1 MVARSEQSDPA
12 SHAMIWM
19 GAASPPSCGVAGVR
33 GRQRSA
39 ISVSAWDGPPRRAAH
54 AQTGP
59 GVRSERYICGCVR
72 RAAASRRTAAARSGI
87 FGLTIRD
94 PSCLPLDG
102 RRNPAGM
109 RPTLRGEATRFLPLR
124 QGSGWALPLRQA
136 AGFLASVGDSE
147 ARFRR
152 PHGTALCG
160 ERRKRGPDLACDP
173 SVIHAGAS
181 AEQLRAAAQRRQGPG
196 SSDGRFVT
204 LRVCHWMAVGIR
216 QVCGRLS
223 AAKPCVC
230 SATKCVR
237 LRRRGCDAFG
247 CFVHSAW
254 VWRVW
259 PVAIRRLES
268 DLRSGQRRENRPNVL
283 ALALR

>member
-1 MVARSEQSDPA
+1 M
-12 SHAMIWM
+12 
-19 GAASPPSCGVAGVR
+19 
-33 GRQRSA
+33 
-39 ISVSAWDGPPRRAAH
+39 
-54 AQTGP
+54 
-59 GVRSERYICGCVR
+59 
-72 RAAASRRTAAARSGI
+72 
-87 FGLTIRD
+87 
-94 PSCLPLDG
+94 
-102 RRNPAGM
+102 
-109 RPTLRGEATRFLPLR
+109 
-124 QGSGWALPLRQA
+124 
-136 AGFLASVGDSE
+136 GDSE

-152 PHGTALCG
+152 PHGTAVCG
-160 ERRKRGPDLACDP
+160 ERRKRGPDLACVP
-173 SVIHAGAS
+173 SVIHVDAS
-181 AEQLRAAAQRRQGPG
+181 AEQLRAAVQRRQGPG

-204 LRVCHWMAVGIR
+204 LRVCHRMAVGIR

-283 ALALR
+283 ALALRRVVAVAWVRLACPFQDSHCSEWSKEVHASGTSPGPPVD